1 MRRLTMMATML
12 AAVMSAASA
21 TAMAQSNLGPQFSVL
36 QIQSFEPLG
45 QSFTAEYA
53 SLLEIGFAFGTL
65 NAQFAAVP
73 VTIDLYLGAGA
84 GGTFIAQRSINPTP
98 TASGLEAEFAYAD
111 FSGITLDVGE
121 VYTAWLSTTNSYWG
135 VGGTQDLYAG
145 GQVYLGVPSGSG
157 TEDLMFDVRSKVE
170 LSEPHPLLLLAP
182 GVLLLAAA
190 RRRAASSPLH

>member
-21 TAMAQSNLGPQFSVL
+21 TAKAQSNLGPQFSVL

-170 LSEPHPLLLLAP
+170 VSEPYPLLLLAP
-182 GVLLLAAA
+182 GILLLAAA